1 MRINNDILADIE
13 SSFGRLKT
21 SSGDV
26 SAIRKIEDALHS
38 LTNKNFHVEV
48 ISGIRA
54 GETCNIMSIFP
65 DESTIDLIIS
75 SIVNESKDNII
86 AKTWNETAKWNIE
99 IDNTILTDKMGLT
112 EKELTALLMHEIG
125 HIVYSNSVPV
135 KLSRTLRMEYAK
147 SGLVSKQL
155 LKDSFFS
162 KVLTFPILHLCNANI
177 KKSSIREEL
186 QADKYSVKS
195 GYGNDL
201 KSAIDKIII
210 YAGSASKTNT
220 DDELKDLAGFSI
232 DTLTSLQNRQNAI
245 VRKNMAIMIKSTPS
259 RFAKNIISKFSN
271 GLNGNPNSSVTE
283 SVKDKYLND
292 KIQKIT
298 DDFYASEFFFN
309 RVHKLKRIDPADIDY
324 IGLEVNN
331 IKCNDDRMMI
341 VTYIYNKLDI
351 IDYYLSILDSGSKKY
366 QVPHTREQLIA
377 MRQTLEKYRLDAL
390 NRKLPTIDY
399 GVNIQFPAGYEG

>member
-13 SSFGRLKT
+13 SSFGRLKI

-38 LTNKNFHVEV
+38 LTNKSFHVEV

-54 GETCNIMSIFP
+54 GDTCNVMSVFP
-65 DESTIDLIIS
+65 DESTIDMIIS
-75 SIVNESKDNII
+75 SIVNESKDEFI

-99 IDNTILTDKMGLT
+99 IDNTILTDKMNLT

-155 LKDSFFS
+155 LKDNFFS
-162 KVLTFPILHLCNANI
+162 KVLTFPILHACNANI
-177 KKSSIREEL
+177 KNSSIRAEL

-210 YAGSASKTNT
+210 YAGSASNSNT

-245 VRKNMAIMIKSTPS
+245 VRRNMATMIKSTPS
-259 RFAKNIISKFSN
+259 RFAKSIILKFSN
-271 GLNGNPNSSVTE
+271 GLHGNPNSSVTE
-283 SVKDKYLND
+283 SVKDKYLSD

-324 IGLEVNN
+324 IGLEVDN

-341 VTYIYNKLDI
+341 ITYIYNKIDI
-351 IDYYLSILDSGSKKY
+351 IDYYLSIIDSGSTKY
-366 QVPHTREQLIA
+366 QVPHTREQLVA
-377 MRQTLEKYRLDAL
+377 MRHTLEKYRLDAL
-390 NRKLPTIDY
+390 NRKLPNIDY
-399 GVNIQFPAGYEG
+399 SVNIQFPAGYEG